1 MVRMS
6 NTAGIDLSAA
16 LWLAHDDYDYVDKPN
31 YISVTTLIKPI
42 RQIILGMRVAKIA
55 EESPETTV
63 PIDIIDRFKSRLGQ
77 TLHTGVEMSWKEHFR
92 TSMAKLGYPK
102 RVIDMVRINP
112 EQEEP
117 DTLPV
122 YTEQRV
128 EREVRIGPTV
138 YVVGGKIDLIIEG
151 RLRDIKSTTVFKYTS
166 QKGVGQWLLQGS
178 LYRWLNPGKVHH
190 DEFLVQYL
198 LVDWVRSFAS
208 HDPKYPPHAAPT
220 RTLRLMGLQE
230 TDKWVVDKLRLLET
244 LKDAP
249 EVDLPECSEED
260 LWRTEPVYKYYADAS
275 KAAAGG
281 RSTKNFDT
289 EQEAHAYF
297 AEKGKGV
304 IVPKPGLVKACNYC
318 PCAPI
323 CGQYQRLLAAGHIA
337 SNDNA

>member
-1 MVRMS
+1 MNRLT
-6 NTAGIDLSAA
+6 NNAGIDLSAA

-31 YISVTTLIKPI
+31 YISVTTIIKPI
-42 RQIILGMRVAKIA
+42 RQIILGMRVAKMA
-55 EESPETTV
+55 MENPEAAIPV
-63 PIDIIDRFKSRLGQ
+63 DIIDRFKSRLGQ
-77 TLHTGVEMSWKEHFR
+77 SLHNGVEDSWKLHYR
-92 TSMAKLGYPK
+92 TSMLKLGYPK

-128 EREVRIGPTV
+128 EREVRIGTV
-138 YVVGGKIDLIIEG
+138 TYTVGGKIDLIIEG
-151 RLRDIKSTTVFKYTS
+151 RLRDVKSTTVYKYTT

-198 LVDWVRSFAS
+198 LVDWTRGLAGR
-208 HDPKYPPHAAPT
+208 DAKYPPHAAPT
-220 RTLRLMGLQE
+220 RSVRLMGLQE
-230 TDKWVVDKLRLLET
+230 TDKWVNDKLRLLDQ

-249 EVDLPECSEED
+249 EADLPECSEED
-260 LWRTEPVYKYYADAS
+260 LWRSEPVYKYYANPD
-275 KAAAGG
+275 KTTG

-289 EQEAHAYF
+289 EQEANQF
-297 AEKGKGV
+297 RAEKGKGIV
-304 IVPKPGLVKACNYC
+304 IAKPGVVKACGYC

-323 CGQYQRLLAAGHIA
+323 CGQYQRLLAAGDIA

>member
-1 MVRMS
+1 MNRMS
-6 NTAGIDLSAA
+6 NNAGVDLAAA

-42 RQIILGMRVAKIA
+42 RQIILGERVAKIA
-55 EESPETTV
+55 AEHPEAAIPV
-63 PIDIIDRFKSRLGQ
+63 DIIDRFKSRLGQ
-77 TLHTGVEMSWKEHFR
+77 SLHTGVEESWKLHYR
-92 TSMAKLGYPK
+92 TSMQKLGYPK

-128 EREVRIGPTV
+128 EREVRIGELV
-138 YVVGGKIDLIIEG
+138 YSVGGKIDLIIEG
-151 RLRDIKSTTVFKYTS
+151 RLRDVKSTTVYKYTN

-198 LVDWVRSFAS
+198 LVDWARGFAS
-208 HDPKYPPHAAPT
+208 RDPKYPHHAAPT
-220 RTLRLMGLQE
+220 RSIRLMGLRE
-230 TDKWVVDKLRLLET
+230 TDKWVNDKLRLLTT

-249 EVDLPECSEED
+249 EADLPECSEED
-260 LWRTEPVYKYYADAS
+260 LWRSEPVFKYYADAS
-275 KAAAGG
+275 KTSG
-281 RSTKNFDT
+281 RSTKNFDS
-289 EQEAHAYF
+289 EQEANAF
-297 AEKGKGV
+297 RAEKGKGIV
-304 IVPKPGLVKACNYC
+304 IPKPGVVKACGYC

-323 CGQYQRLLAAGHIA
+323 CGQYQRLLASGDIA
-337 SNDNA
+337 STDNA